1 MNPISPPLTAPTG
14 VPAGTA
20 AVPVVNGDIPLAD
33 WAEGMKRSV
42 LREMIAVVSRP
53 GILSFA
59 GGLPAP
65 ELFPTTAYAQAAAQV
80 LANDP
85 AVLQYAPPFA
95 SLKRHIVR
103 LMARR
108 GVVCAEEQVFLTT
121 GAQQGLDILTRL
133 LVNPGG
139 QVVLEE
145 LVYTGIQQALAPLCP
160 DILTVPTDLET
171 GMDVDALE
179 NLLAQGARPAYL
191 YAIPQ
196 GHNPLGVS
204 LSAAKRE
211 RLIQLAHEYHLPI
224 LEDDPYGFLS
234 YDGDAPPPLKGM
246 DGRWVFYLGSFSKIL
261 APALRLG
268 WIVAPEALISRLT
281 VVKEANDLESSA
293 FTQRAVAAFL
303 DAGHLPGH
311 IETLRQEYGRRRNL
325 MLAAIEQHFPVEA
338 RWTRPS
344 SGMFIW
350 VELPAGTDTA
360 ELLNRA
366 IAQEQ
371 VAFIP
376 GHAFAVHQSGPQ
388 AAHARRCLRLNFSNC
403 HPDKIEDGIA
413 RLGRV
418 IRH

>member
-1 MNPISPPLTAPTG
+1 MNPISPLLTAPALSGSLT
-14 VPAGTA
+14 AG
-20 AVPVVNGDIPLAD
+20 NSFHLAD
-33 WAEGMKRSV
+33 WAQGMKRSV
-42 LREMIAVVSRP
+42 LREMIGVVSQP

-80 LANDP
+80 LASDP
-85 AVLQYAPPFA
+85 AVLQYGPPLA
-95 SLKRHIVR
+95 ALKGHIVQ

-108 GVVCAEEQVFLTT
+108 GVSCSEEQIFLTT
-121 GAQQGLDILTRL
+121 GAQQALDILTRL
-133 LVNPGG
+133 LVNPCG
-139 QVVLEE
+139 QVMLEE
-145 LVYTGIQQALAPLCP
+145 LVYTGIQQVLAPLGA

-171 GMDVDALE
+171 GLEVDALAE
-179 NLLAQGARPAYL
+179 QLAAGARPAYL

-204 LSAAKRE
+204 LSPAKRE
-211 RLIQLAHEYHLPI
+211 RLIELAHRYRLPI

-234 YDGDAPPPLKGM
+234 YDGDAPPPLKAL
-246 DGRWVFYLGSFSKIL
+246 DGQWVFYIGSFSKIL

-311 IETLRQEYGRRRNL
+311 LATLRREYGRRRDV
-325 MLAAIEQHFPVEA
+325 MLAAMARTFPPGL

-344 SGMFIW
+344 GGMFIW
-350 VELPAGTDTA
+350 VELPAGVDTA
-360 ELLNRA
+360 ALLQVA

-388 AAHARRCLRLNFSNC
+388 QQHARRCLRLNFSNC
-403 HPDKIEDGIA
+403 QPAKIEEGIA

-418 IRH
+418 IGAAV